1 MNTPLIKS
9 TKKSSY
15 PAGELA
21 SESSTACTASF
32 RGLFQTSFPV
42 DSVVGYNIGSGEDAT
57 SDTWGMP
64 SRLGGIAL
72 VNAGVGSS
80 SMDLFPADDA
90 VLPEQDTDT
99 PSMFNQ
105 DSAVEDSMFSMAPPY
120 NDGSSSSAHPLSAD
134 DWLRAD
140 GSANEPTYDPD
151 NDPIASGTYYQDDG
165 ILVS

>member
-1 MNTPLIKS
+1 MDTPLIES
-9 TKKSSY
+9 TQKTSY

-57 SDTWGMP
+57 SDTWGSP

-72 VNAGVGSS
+72 VNAGVGASS
-80 SMDLFPADDA
+80 TDLFPADDVA
-90 VLPEQDTDT
+90 LPEQNTAV
-99 PSMFNQ
+99 PSMFDQ
-105 DSAVEDSMFSMAPPY
+105 DLAMEDTMFPMAPPY

-140 GSANEPTYDPD
+140 SSANEPTYDRVD
-151 NDPIASGTYYQDDG
+151 DPIASGTYYEDDG